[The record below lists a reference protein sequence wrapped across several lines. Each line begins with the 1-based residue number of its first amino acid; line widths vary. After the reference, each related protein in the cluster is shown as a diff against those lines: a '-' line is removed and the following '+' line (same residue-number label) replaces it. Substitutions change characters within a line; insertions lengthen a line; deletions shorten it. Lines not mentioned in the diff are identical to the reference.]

1 MGKKGQRMSDCSQVI
16 GSLSLRATM
25 FFIMLS
31 ITCFQIEAEGRMRL
45 SPSLD
50 LSTEYNDNIYW
61 MREKES
67 DIINRIGP
75 AISLSIPGYHKELT
89 LGYSAGFEFF
99 VKNTDE
105 NTVTHRV
112 NGEASYRATER
123 LNLKLADTYVRS
135 KSLSEIELYGL
146 RRRRES
152 YWQNSLTPSLDYTF
166 GPNRV
171 LSLGYRYIKSQFET
185 YAYENSTEH
194 SGNIGLRYGLNP
206 HNILTLNYMFTH
218 GQFAYY
224 WGNLNRHLFELGYEY
239 IISPRTSII
248 AGTSYIR
255 SDYTG
260 IWTID
265 YQIYSAFLG
274 LTRVI
279 TPYLNLSA
287 KGGYFIQ
294 DPEVGN
300 SSSGF
305 LGDFAIN
312 YSRGRTRLGLSGEKG
327 YTEVLFTTENLGFS
341 TYWRILANASRDIF
355 RHWRIEVLGSY
366 TKNHYTYAHREDR
379 FWTTGANI
387 SYSPVKWF
395 RGMLSYE
402 HTRLDTTWLYE
413 GYSVNRVILS
423 LYFVY

>member
-1 MGKKGQRMSDCSQVI
+1 MGKKGQKMSDCSQVI
-16 GSLSLRATM
+16 GLLSLRATI

-31 ITCFQIEAEGRMRL
+31 ITCFQLKAEGRMKL

-67 DIINRIGP
+67 DIINRISP

-89 LGYSAGFEFF
+89 LGYGASFEFF

-112 NGEASYRATER
+112 NGEASYKATER

-171 LSLGYRYIKSQFET
+171 LSLGYRYTKSQFET

-194 SGNIGLRYGLNP
+194 SSNIGLTYGLNP

-248 AGTSYIR
+248 AGTSYSR
-255 SDYTG
+255 SGYTEIG
-260 IWTID
+260 AID
-265 YQIYSAFLG
+265 YQIYNVFLG

-279 TPYLNLSA
+279 RPYLNLSA
-287 KGGYFIQ
+287 RGGYFIQ
-294 DPEVGN
+294 DPEMGN
-300 SSSGF
+300 NSSGF
-305 LGDFAIN
+305 SGNFAIN
-312 YSRGRTRLGLSGEKG
+312 YSRGKTRLGISGEKG
-327 YTEVLFTTENLGFS
+327 YTEVFFTTENLGFS

-366 TKNHYTYAHREDR
+366 TKNHYIYTQREDR
-379 FWTTGANI
+379 FWATGANI

-395 RGMLSYE
+395 RGMFSYE

>member
-1 MGKKGQRMSDCSQVI
+1 MSDSSQVI
-16 GSLSLRATM
+16 GLLSLRATI

-31 ITCFQIEAEGRMRL
+31 ITCFQLKAEGRMKL

-67 DIINRIGP
+67 DIINRISP

-89 LGYSAGFEFF
+89 LGYGASFEFF

-112 NGEASYRATER
+112 NGEASYKATER

-135 KSLSEIELYGL
+135 KTLSEIELYGL

-166 GPNRV
+166 GPNRI
-171 LSLGYRYIKSQFET
+171 LSLGYRYTKSQFET

-194 SGNIGLRYGLNP
+194 SSNIGLTYGLNL

-248 AGTSYIR
+248 AGTSYSR
-255 SDYTG
+255 SGYTEIG
-260 IWTID
+260 AID
-265 YQIYSAFLG
+265 YQIYNVFLG

-279 TPYLNLSA
+279 RPYLNLSA
-287 KGGYFIQ
+287 RGGYFIQ
-294 DPEVGN
+294 DPEMGN
-300 SSSGF
+300 NSSGF
-305 LGDFAIN
+305 SGNFAIN
-312 YSRGRTRLGLSGEKG
+312 YSRGKTRLGISGEKG
-327 YTEVLFTTENLGFS
+327 YTEVFFTTENLGFS

-366 TKNHYTYAHREDR
+366 TKNHYIYTQREDK
-379 FWTTGANI
+379 FWATGANI

>member
-1 MGKKGQRMSDCSQVI
+1 MGKKGQKMSDCSRVI
-16 GSLSLRATM
+16 GSLSLRTTI

-31 ITCFQIEAEGRMRL
+31 ITCFQIEAEGRMKL

-67 DIINRIGP
+67 DIINRISP

-89 LGYSAGFEFF
+89 LGYGAGFEFF
-99 VKNTDE
+99 VKNTTE

-123 LNLKLADTYVRS
+123 LNLKLADTYIRS
-135 KSLSEIELYGL
+135 KTLSEIELYGL

-166 GPNRV
+166 GPDRV

-194 SGNIGLRYGLNP
+194 SGTIGLRYGLNP
-206 HNILTLNYMFTH
+206 HNMLTLNYMFTH
-218 GQFAYY
+218 GQFSYY
-224 WGNLNRHLFELGYEY
+224 WGKLNRHLFELGYEY

-255 SDYTG
+255 SSYTEIG
-260 IWTID
+260 AID
-265 YQIYSAFLG
+265 YQIYGVFLG

-287 KGGYFIQ
+287 RGGYFIQ
-294 DPEVGN
+294 DPEMDNG
-300 SSSGF
+300 SSGF

-312 YSRGRTRLGLSGEKG
+312 YSRGKTRLSLSGEKG
-327 YTEVLFTTENLGFS
+327 YTEVFFTTENLGFS
-341 TYWRILANASRDIF
+341 TYWRILANASRDIL
-355 RHWRIEVLGSY
+355 RHWRLELLGSY
-366 TKNHYTYAHREDR
+366 TKNHYVYAHREDR

-402 HTRLDTTWLYE
+402 HTRLDTTYLYE

>member
-1 MGKKGQRMSDCSQVI
+1 MGKKGQKMSDCSRVI
-16 GSLSLRATM
+16 GSLSLRTTI

-31 ITCFQIEAEGRMRL
+31 ITCFQIEAEGRMKL

-61 MREKES
+61 TREKES
-67 DIINRIGP
+67 DIINRISP

-89 LGYSAGFEFF
+89 LSYGAGFEFF
-99 VKNTDE
+99 VKNTTE

-123 LNLKLADTYVRS
+123 LNLKLADTYIRS
-135 KSLSEIELYGL
+135 KTLSEIELYGL

-166 GPNRV
+166 GPDRV

-194 SGNIGLRYGLNP
+194 SGTIGLKYGLNP
-206 HNILTLNYMFTH
+206 HNMLTLNYMFTH
-218 GQFAYY
+218 GQFSYY
-224 WGNLNRHLFELGYEY
+224 WGKLNRHLFELGYEY

-255 SDYTG
+255 SSYTEIG
-260 IWTID
+260 AID
-265 YQIYSAFLG
+265 YQIYGVFLG

-287 KGGYFIQ
+287 RGGYFIQ
-294 DPEVGN
+294 DPEMDNG
-300 SSSGF
+300 SSGF

-312 YSRGRTRLGLSGEKG
+312 YSRGKTRLSLSGEKG
-327 YTEVLFTTENLGFS
+327 YTEVFFTTENLGFS
-341 TYWRILANASRDIF
+341 TYWRILANASRDIL
-355 RHWRIEVLGSY
+355 RHWRLELLGSY
-366 TKNHYTYAHREDR
+366 TKNHYVYAHREDR

-402 HTRLDTTWLYE
+402 HTRLDTTYLYE